1 MLTARREEIHDVLVE
16 AGGRGGRGKEGR
28 GVREP
33 PHRMSC
39 QRDWQSLDVVAK
51 EKISAC
57 GGKNLDGFRV
67 LKFTVSWM

>member
-1 MLTARREEIHDVLVE
+1 MLTARREEIHGVLVE
-16 AGGRGGRGKEGR
+16 AGGRGGRMKEGR
-28 GVREP
+28 GV

-67 LKFTVSWM
+67 LKFTVSVDVT